1 MLIFKRKIE
10 EKIRKN
16 LFKGKII
23 LILGPRQTGKTTLSK
38 TILADHLNDGAYYNC
53 EILETRS
60 NFSVGDPD
68 KLKKYIGS
76 KKIVVFDEAQ
86 TIENIGAILKT
97 FIDKYPEVQVIAT
110 GSSSFDLANK
120 INEPLTG
127 RSFEYTLLPLSL
139 DEIRDS
145 KNEIQPENILRFGLY
160 PAVVAE
166 KDIQTKELILK
177 NLSTNY
183 LYKDIFVFESIKNP
197 VDFENLLKILAMQIG
212 SVVSV
217 NELSQTLGISR
228 QKVDKYLRLLEQSFV
243 IKRINS
249 FSRNPR
255 TEIKKGFKIFFLDVG
270 IRNAILGDISNVSTR
285 NDKGGVFENFVFTEL
300 LKKGMEEIFP
310 PKISFWRT
318 RTGIE
323 IDFILERGLEIEA
336 YESKWKED
344 NVSFK
349 IFFKKYPEVKASVIN
364 HDNIFKL

>member
-1 MLIFKRKIE
+1 MLIFKRQIE
-10 EKIRKN
+10 EKIRRN

-38 TILADHLNDGAYYNC
+38 TLLSDYADDGAYYNC
-53 EILETRS
+53 EILETRAS
-60 NFSVGDPD
+60 FIVGNPD

-97 FIDKYPEVQVIAT
+97 FIDTYPDVQVIAT

-139 DEIRDS
+139 AEIRDS
-145 KNEIQPENILRFGLY
+145 GCKIEPENILRFGLY
-160 PAVVAE
+160 PGVMAE
-166 KDIQTKELILK
+166 NDILTKEAVLR
-177 NLSTNY
+177 NLTTNY
-183 LYKDIFVFESIKNP
+183 LYKDIFIFESIKNP

-243 IKRINS
+243 IKRVNS

-270 IRNAILGDISNVSTR
+270 IRNAILGNISSVSER
-285 NDKGGVFENFVFTEL
+285 SDKGGVFENFIFTEL
-300 LKKGMEEIFP
+300 LKRGNKEIFP
-310 PKISFWRT
+310 PHILFWRT
-318 RTGIE
+318 RKGLE
-323 IDFILERGLEIEA
+323 VDFILEKGLDIEA
-336 YESKWKED
+336 YECKWKEEE
-344 NVSFK
+344 VSFK
-349 IFFKKYPEVKASVIN
+349 FFLKKYPEAKTGIIN
-364 HDNIFKL
+364 YRSIFE